1 LVANTCL
8 IALTLCIYTFIDQ
21 HTSIEFILLINLCL
35 GFLSSLQMA
44 SINSMAF
51 ADISKNDSSM
61 ASTISSSMQQMTMN
75 FGLASGALIAGFF
88 LQNTDVNAA
97 DKTITA
103 VHQSFV
109 ALALLTVFSATWFLY
124 LKNSDG
130 SQISGHR

>member
-1 LVANTCL
+1 
-8 IALTLCIYTFIDQ
+8 
-21 HTSIEFILLINLCL
+21 
-35 GFLSSLQMA
+35 MA

-109 ALALLTVFSATWFLY
+109 ALALLTVFSVTWFLY